1 MNKLFKKVLTVAT
14 LCLASFAIAGAAKA
28 NAGITYDPVADTIKS
43 DTACVAYVFSKGD
56 KDTKIKAGTEGI
68 ALAANTAV
76 SVTEDLGIKVAKD
89 IHLYTAAAAPT
100 EDVVV
105 KSNYDLS
112 AQQAKKLTAVID
124 YTKADN
130 TAATNVLSAVALDA
144 DKKPIESPVIYW
156 AEEEAGTYA
165 AADTFTG
172 AKLAGMLENGG
183 TIYIK
188 MIGNGDYRTSKV
200 YKVKIAKQAKAPS
213 VKIDVKKN
221 TIALKNGYDFVLAA
235 KTGENYALAENATW
249 FTVLPYLK
257 DSGNANAI
265 ASGYT
270 PLDKKDAAAKTSA
283 TAYTKTKVKA
293 LSLLDFAKKLG
304 KSDLKADFSF
314 GVRKSAT
321 NKKPASAVSYYDLAG
336 QKAAPSIY
344 TEQNTSSYD
353 IIAQGADVKFKA
365 LDIVNS
371 TLPKTEGGLA
381 WTGIGAEV
389 KPAADAVVDGTTAK
403 YEMAVILK
411 DDLANVDWS
420 TVAWKAIKKG
430 TSITEKTS
438 TKYCLTG
445 STNKKQAVF
454 TKTNA
459 ATAKGST
466 NAKAVLLIRRAGVK
480 GKTINDCVLASEY
493 MTTYLFKTTADGK
506 TVFQWI
512 TEGPK
517 VGAHAYKYVIKVK
530 TWQKGDG
537 DAYAWTEDAS
547 KAITGYQVV
556 GKSAEYTFADPEG
569 FVYDMA
575 SYSGATPTGKK
586 ITIAT
591 GEKDAEVPV
600 SINLQQKAKLVVKYA
615 GLSTADKKNDS
626 EVEVILGVSKEIT
639 DKVLTVSGYTVKSV
653 KIGTVDATI
662 ASEKYSVTANTGK
675 EVITITYEKTPE
687 PAPEG

>member
-28 NAGITYDPVADTIKS
+28 NAGVTYDPATDTIKS
-43 DTACVAYVFSKGD
+43 NTDCVAYVLSKSG
-56 KDTKIKAGTEGI
+56 KDVTIKASTEPV
-68 ALAANTAV
+68 ALPANTAV
-76 SVTEDLGIKVAKD
+76 SVTEDLGIKAGKEINLYVAD
-89 IHLYTAAAAPT
+89 AQIT
-100 EDVVV
+100 ENKKVQANATFV
-105 KSNYDLS
+105 L
-112 AQQAKKLTAVID
+112 AKKVTGAIN
-124 YTKADN
+124 YTKAD
-130 TAATNVLSAVALDA
+130 TATATGVLSAVALDA
-144 DKKPIESPVIYW
+144 DKNPIENASFVW
-156 AEEEAGTYA
+156 ATEEDGTYA
-165 AADTFTG
+165 DADTFKG
-172 AKLAGMLENGG
+172 SDLAAMLEEGG

-188 MIGNGDYRTSKV
+188 MLGNADYRNSKPV
-200 YKVKIAKQAKAPS
+200 KVKIAKQAKAPS

-235 KTGENYALAENATW
+235 KTDENYALAENATW

-257 DSGNANAI
+257 DSGNPDAI
-265 ASGYT
+265 AAGYT
-270 PLDKKDAAAKTSA
+270 PLDKKDAAAKTSK

-371 TLPKTEGGLA
+371 TLPKTKDDPA

-403 YEMAVILK
+403 YEMAVIATA
-411 DDLANVDWS
+411 DLPNVDWS

-445 STNKKQAVF
+445 STTPKKAAF

-459 ATAKGST
+459 ATAKGSA

-493 MTTYLFKTTADGK
+493 MTTYLFKNTADGK
-506 TVFQWI
+506 TVYQWI
-512 TEGPK
+512 TEGAK
-517 VGAHAYKYVIKVK
+517 VGADAYQWTINVL
-530 TWQKGDG
+530 TWQKGDSKYDWTK
-537 DAYAWTEDAS
+537 DATRTISGYAEVKKPAT
-547 KAITGYQVV
+547 
-556 GKSAEYTFADPEG
+556 YTFEDPDG
-569 FVYDMA
+569 FAFDMA
-575 SYSGATPTGKK
+575 SLSTGATATGKK
-586 ITIAT
+586 IEIAAGT
-591 GEKDAEVPV
+591 TTTDSKTV
-600 SINLQQKAKLVVKYA
+600 SINLQQKAKIKVKYS
-615 GLSTADKKNDS
+615 GLTGDKKIADA
-626 EVEVILGVSKEIT
+626 EVEVKLGVPADIT
-639 DKVLTVSGYTVKSV
+639 SFVKAVDGYTATV
-653 KIGTVDATI
+653 KIGDTSITKADN
-662 ASEKYSVTANTGK
+662 KYMATANTEK
-675 EVITITYEKTPE
+675 DDITISYAAE
-687 PAPEG
+687 

>member
-28 NAGITYDPVADTIKS
+28 NAGITYEPVTDTIKS
-43 DTACVAYVFSKGD
+43 DTACVAYVFSKAD

-105 KSNYDLS
+105 KSIYDLS

-130 TAATNVLSAVALDA
+130 PAATNVLSAVALDA
-144 DKKPIESPVIYW
+144 DKNEIANPVIYW

-172 AKLAGMLENGG
+172 DKLAGMLENGG

-188 MIGNGDYRTSKV
+188 MIGNADYRTSKV

-235 KTGENYALAENATW
+235 KSGENYALAENAAW

-257 DSGNANAI
+257 DSGNAVAI

-293 LSLLDFAKKLG
+293 LSLADLAAKLSTTEKPITL
-304 KSDLKADFSF
+304 ADGFSF

-371 TLPKTEGGLA
+371 TLPKSKDDPA

-403 YEMAVILK
+403 YEMAVIATA
-411 DDLANVDWS
+411 DLANVDWS

-445 STNKKQAVF
+445 STTKKQAAF

-459 ATAKGST
+459 ATTKGST

-493 MTTYLFKTTADGK
+493 MTTYLFKTTGADGK
-506 TVFQWI
+506 AVFQWI
-512 TEGPK
+512 TEGAK
-517 VGAHAYKYVIKVK
+517 VGADAYKYVITVN
-530 TWQKGDG
+530 TWQDG
-537 DAYAWTEDAS
+537 AWKADAT
-547 KAITGYQVV
+547 KTITGYGLANTSV
-556 GKSAEYTFADPEG
+556 EYTFVDPEG
-569 FVYDMA
+569 FVYDL
-575 SYSGATPTGKK
+575 SGEIGATVSGKK
-586 ITIAT
+586 ITIA
-591 GEKDAEVPV
+591 GGAKDATKDVTV
-600 SINLQQKAKLVVKYA
+600 KLQQKAKIKVKYVVPTGDDKIA
-615 GLSTADKKNDS
+615 ESEIEMLLGVPQDIADK
-626 EVEVILGVSKEIT
+626 VIKDGYTAE
-639 DKVLTVSGYTVKSV
+639 DGYTVEV
-653 KIGTVDATI
+653 KIGTKTVTPADNKYMATAVI
-662 ASEKYSVTANTGK
+662 AKDIITVTYAKASN
-675 EVITITYEKTPE
+675 
-687 PAPEG
+687 

>member
-28 NAGITYDPVADTIKS
+28 NAGITYDPIADTIKS
-43 DTACVAYVFSKGD
+43 DTAQVAYVFSKGD
-56 KDTKIKAGTEGI
+56 KDTKIKADTEGI

-89 IHLYTAAAAPT
+89 IHLYTADAAPT

-105 KSNYDLS
+105 KSNYNLS

-124 YTKADN
+124 YTKADDA
-130 TAATNVLSAVALDA
+130 AATNVLSAVALDA
-144 DKKPIESPVIYW
+144 DKKPIENPVIYW

-165 AADTFTG
+165 AANTFTG

-188 MIGNGDYRTSKV
+188 MIGNADYRTSKV

-257 DSGNANAI
+257 DSGNAVAI

-381 WTGIGAEV
+381 WDGIGAEV
-389 KPAADAVVDGTTAK
+389 KPAADAVVDGTAAK

-411 DDLANVDWS
+411 ADLDNVDWS

-445 STNKKQAVF
+445 STTKKQAAF

-459 ATAKGST
+459 ATEKGSA

-493 MTTYLFKTTADGK
+493 MTTYLFKTTGADGK
-506 TVFQWI
+506 AVFQWI
-512 TEGPK
+512 TEGAK
-517 VGAHAYKYVIKVK
+517 VGAHAFKYVITVN
-530 TWQKGDG
+530 TWQDG
-537 DAYAWTEDAS
+537 AWKADAT
-547 KAITGYQVV
+547 KTITGYGLADNSV
-556 GKSAEYTFADPEG
+556 EYTFVDPEG
-569 FVYDMA
+569 FVYDL
-575 SYSGATPTGKK
+575 SGEIGATVSGKK
-586 ITIAT
+586 ITIA
-591 GEKDAEVPV
+591 GGAKDATKDVTV
-600 SINLQQKAKLVVKYA
+600 KLQQKAKIKVKYVVPTGDDKIA
-615 GLSTADKKNDS
+615 ESEIEMLLGVAQDIADKVNK
-626 EVEVILGVSKEIT
+626 T
-639 DKVLTVSGYTVKSV
+639 GYTAEV
-653 KIGTVDATI
+653 KIGTTTVTPADGKYMAT
-662 ASEKYSVTANTGK
+662 AVTAK
-675 EVITITYEKTPE
+675 DIITVTYAK
-687 PAPEG
+687 ASN

>member
-28 NAGITYDPVADTIKS
+28 NAGITYDPLTDTIKS
-43 DTACVAYVFSKGD
+43 DKACVAYVFSKAD

-68 ALAANTAV
+68 ALAANTPV

-100 EDVVV
+100 EDIVE
-105 KSNYDLS
+105 KAEWNLA

-130 TAATNVLSAVALDA
+130 TAATNVISAVALDA
-144 DKKPIESPVIYW
+144 DGKTIESPVIYW

-188 MIGNGDYRTSKV
+188 MIGNADYRTSKV

-257 DSGNANAI
+257 DSGNAVAI

-344 TEQNTSSYD
+344 TEQNTSLYD

-389 KPAADAVVDGTTAK
+389 KPAADAVVDGTAAK

-411 DDLANVDWS
+411 ADLANVDWS

-445 STNKKQAVF
+445 STTKKQAAF

-459 ATAKGST
+459 ATEKGSA

-493 MTTYLFKTTADGK
+493 MTTYLLKDTGADGK
-506 TVFQWI
+506 AVFQWI
-512 TEGPK
+512 TEGAK
-517 VGAHAYKYVIKVK
+517 VGADAYKYVIKVK

-537 DAYAWTEDAS
+537 DEYAWTEDAS

-569 FVYDMA
+569 FVYDLSGEIGA
-575 SYSGATPTGKK
+575 SVEGKK
-586 ITIAT
+586 ITIASGT
-591 GEKDAEVPV
+591 KYSTKDVTV
-600 SINLQQKAKLVVKYA
+600 KLQQKAKLVVKYE

-639 DKVLTVSGYTVKSV
+639 DKVLTVSGYTVESV

-662 ASEKYSVTANTGK
+662 ASDKYSVTANTGK
-675 EVITITYEKTPE
+675 EVITITYKK
-687 PAPEG
+687 AA